1 MANTTYATVDELKPR
16 VGIEA
21 GNDDSNTLLQQVL
34 DAAAHIVDTAR
45 NPQGCDRLPTGA
57 EAFSATASNA
67 TRYFDDPMTGVIE
80 VDDLLTLDGITRNG
94 TALSA
99 DDYVTWPYNPGNG
112 PITRILLR
120 SDTLYDPLVLTGA
133 NWYGYPNVGRG
144 ARMIAVTGT
153 WGYCT
158 QANRPAVV
166 KEATLMQAERLYE
179 RISVSPTEML
189 AAMRDPYRSIDPL
202 VKAVLA
208 PLAYSKRA
216 QYGALV

>member
-1 MANTTYATVDELKPR
+1 
-16 VGIEA
+16 
-21 GNDDSNTLLQQVL
+21 
-34 DAAAHIVDTAR
+34 
-45 NPQGCDRLPTGA
+45 
-57 EAFSATASNA
+57 
-67 TRYFDDPMTGVIE
+67 
-80 VDDLLTLDGITRNG
+80 
-94 TALSA
+94 
-99 DDYVTWPYNPGNG
+99 
-112 PITRILLR
+112 
-120 SDTLYDPLVLTGA
+120 
-133 NWYGYPNVGRG
+133 
-144 ARMIAVTGT
+144 MIAVTGT